1 MYEEDKY
8 KYCCVICKKK
18 YNRKS
23 SLDKHLILCNF
34 KTKSKREKL
43 IELEEFDDIPTHH
56 QLVQIV
62 QELTIKITKMEDK
75 IQEMNKF
82 IDKKKR
88 KIDIT
93 SWLDNNIQP
102 TVGFLEWINS
112 YIIVKPEHFE
122 NLLYND
128 IFVIIQQI
136 FEYNLSLTDF
146 IYPIYCFTQKD
157 GTFYICNKSDDG
169 TSKWV
174 KSEFTDLILILKTI
188 VKQLYSILTKWKEE
202 NQNNFNDNNKLA
214 ILFNEAI
221 IKLTKITLKQ
231 DNSFGKIRN
240 NLYNYLKKDLQI
252 IMEVEFN

>member
-1 MYEEDKY
+1 
-8 KYCCVICKKK
+8 
-18 YNRKS
+18 
-23 SLDKHLILCNF
+23 
-34 KTKSKREKL
+34 
-43 IELEEFDDIPTHH
+43 
-56 QLVQIV
+56 
-62 QELTIKITKMEDK
+62 MEDK